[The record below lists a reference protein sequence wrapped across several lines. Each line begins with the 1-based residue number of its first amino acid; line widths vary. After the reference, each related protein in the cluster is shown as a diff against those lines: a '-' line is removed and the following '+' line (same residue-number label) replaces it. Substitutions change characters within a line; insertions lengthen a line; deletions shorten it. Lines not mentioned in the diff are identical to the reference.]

1 MTPSPDSTLW
11 SDIEATFGHDIRA
24 TAKLLDLLQR
34 ERKALEQR
42 NYEEFQNIIGQKQPL
57 LGILEYHANTRQQLL
72 TAAGYDNEQATLD
85 AADIQAPAVAKAW
98 RKLADEWKQC
108 QNLNE
113 VNERIAKR
121 TRLVVN
127 QMLDVLHG
135 QNSRNKLYT
144 SSGDAKT
151 TTAGRPI
158 SSA

>member
-1 MTPSPDSTLW
+1 MTPSPNSTLW
-11 SDIEATFGHDIRA
+11 SEIETTFEHDIPA

-42 NYEEFQNIIGQKQPL
+42 NYEEFQNIIDQKQPML
-57 LGILEYHANTRQQLL
+57 TILECHSNTRQQLL
-72 TAAGYDNEQATLD
+72 TAAGYHDEQATLD
-85 AADIQAPAVAKAW
+85 AADVQAPAVAKAW